1 MLEGKGQNN
10 QVGFL
15 GFQCRTTNMN
25 ENSVMSAIFGEL
37 PYIKHTNPSYFSK
50 FSRNALCTFG
60 VVVG

>member
-1 MLEGKGQNN
+1 
-10 QVGFL
+10 
-15 GFQCRTTNMN
+15 MN

-50 FSRNALCTFG
+50 FSLNALCTFG